1 MISATIYGRLTR
13 DPELTSPQNGGEAY
27 TRFSVA
33 CDTGRKDSNNNRT
46 ATFVNIT
53 AFGKQGDVIR
63 NHFKKGN
70 RIVCH
75 IRNMEVSAYLNQN
88 TNQPQANLNA
98 VLNGVEFVETLAESQ
113 QQQSVQ
119 PQTPAQ
125 PTAQPYGQQGY
136 AQPYGQAPAPAAPV
150 TAQPPQQPQQQ
161 SFAGMAP
168 VTPPWGA

>member
-13 DPELTSPQNGGEAY
+13 DPELTTPQNGGEAY

-113 QQQSVQ
+113 QQQPVQ
-119 PQTPAQ
+119 P
-125 PTAQPYGQQGY
+125 
-136 AQPYGQAPAPAAPV
+136 QAPAPAAPV
-150 TAQPPQQPQQQ
+150 TAQPPQQPVQQ

>member
-13 DPELTSPQNGGEAY
+13 DPELITPQNGGEAY

-46 ATFVNIT
+46 VIFVNIT
-53 AFGKQGDVIR
+53 AFGKQGDVVR
-63 NHFKKGN
+63 NYFKKGN

-75 IRNMEVSAYLNQN
+75 IRNMEVSAYINQN

-98 VLNGVEFVETLAESQ
+98 VLNGVEFVETLAETQ
-113 QQQSVQ
+113 QQPIQ
-119 PQTPAQ
+119 PQASTQ
-125 PTAQPYGQQGY
+125 QTAQPYGQQGY
-136 AQPYGQAPAPAAPV
+136 AQPYGQAPAPVPP
-150 TAQPPQQPQQQ
+150 QPSQAPQQPQQQ

>member
-13 DPELTSPQNGGEAY
+13 DPELTTPQNGGEAY

-63 NHFKKGN
+63 NYFKKGN

-98 VLNGVEFVETLAESQ
+98 VLNGVEFVETLAETQ
-113 QQQSVQ
+113 QQPVQSQ
-119 PQTPAQ
+119 APAQ
-125 PTAQPYGQQGY
+125 PI
-136 AQPYGQAPAPAAPV
+136 AQPYGQAPAPVP
-150 TAQPPQQPQQQ
+150 AQPPQAPQQPLQQ

>member
-13 DPELTSPQNGGEAY
+13 DPELTTPQNGGEAY

-113 QQQSVQ
+113 QQPVQ
-119 PQTPAQ
+119 P
-125 PTAQPYGQQGY
+125 
-136 AQPYGQAPAPAAPV
+136 QAPAPAAPV
-150 TAQPPQQPQQQ
+150 TAQPPQQPVQQ

>member
-1 MISATIYGRLTR
+1 MISATIYGRLTH
-13 DPELTSPQNGGEAY
+13 DPVLATPQNGGEAY

-113 QQQSVQ
+113 QQPVQ
-119 PQTPAQ
+119 PQTSA
-125 PTAQPYGQQGY
+125 
-136 AQPYGQAPAPAAPV
+136 
-150 TAQPPQQPQQQ
+150 
-161 SFAGMAP
+161 
-168 VTPPWGA
+168 